1 MLSCQSWRQMAQPS
15 ENSRDAVGN
24 LIQKLK
30 GSLDAETVTAHLST
44 SAIDKNEGT
53 IRKRHGM
60 MNVKDG

>member
-1 MLSCQSWRQMAQPS
+1 MAQPS